1 MALAFLQFT
10 TVTLYLFLLTREGG
24 AEASMSLAN

>member
-10 TVTLYLFLLTREGG
+10 TVTYLFMLTREGG